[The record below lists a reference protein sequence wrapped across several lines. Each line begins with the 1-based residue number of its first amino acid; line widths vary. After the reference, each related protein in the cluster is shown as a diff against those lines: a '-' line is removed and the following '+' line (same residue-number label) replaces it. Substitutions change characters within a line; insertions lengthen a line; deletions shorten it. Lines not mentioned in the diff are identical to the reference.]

1 MNINKY
7 RGSKKRARVLSR
19 HFARSWRAH
28 EKNVVAAATNFAYR
42 MKCAHRCTGL
52 LFIIARISHLATER
66 SLARGASKP
75 VWWIQK
81 RFFFITASIFY
92 ISVFKAVQPFTFK
105 VASTTTRLY
114 TSIPQSVTRLI
125 YRTWA
130 RAPGERSSFLHGYR
144 FYAFMLFNRMIE
156 YLRVFSY
163 IASILF
169 ILVYIFNYY
178 RKCKFCEKKTC
189 SKNFPTGK
197 NFEIRSTRRWNN
209 FLNWIIS
216 LLIYLIFEVCLVV
229 FQ

>member
-1 MNINKY
+1 
-7 RGSKKRARVLSR
+7 
-19 HFARSWRAH
+19 
-28 EKNVVAAATNFAYR
+28 
-42 MKCAHRCTGL
+42 MKSAHRCTGL

-114 TSIPQSVTRLI
+114 TSIPQSVTCLI

-130 RAPGERSSFLHGYR
+130 RAPGERSSFLHGYMQSL
-144 FYAFMLFNRMIE
+144 FCFCAFQSSIFVYPRISHRYFLF
-156 YLRVFSY
+156 S
-163 IASILF
+163 F
-169 ILVYIFNYY
+169 IYSTITDY
-178 RKCKFCEKKTC
+178 RKSKFCEKTC
-189 SKNFPTGK
+189 SKNFSTGK
-197 NFEIRSTRRWNN
+197 NYVLHGDET

-216 LLIYLIFEVCLVV
+216 LLIYLIFEVCLSCRLSHNKIRRKCLRYIAVARCL
-229 FQ
+229 QA